1 ISPQLPDAL
10 REFVPG
16 GSGGRRARGAG
27 VRGDL
32 SESTAHLIELPEN
45 LREVGAQGGV
55 PRDGP
60 ERALLELAGEPV
72 DLEPGEG
79 ELRSEVEQSAAALV
93 GEGVEH
99 AYAGKQGVERSA
111 EGERLV
117 RQRVELGERRAA
129 DRISGSEYRGIR
141 AAGIDVDDRVFE
153 EARGRE
159 ACGAVGAD
167 EGLNGPGDPDG
178 DGDSVA
184 VRVGRREQFDP
195 GDRPDRPSCEPD
207 GRAGYEPGRGG
218 IGDDE

>member
-1 ISPQLPDAL
+1 ERVPARDGDQGIERRPGGGDCVEQRGVPSQSWQEPVRPADDRLEVGDAAPQLPDAL
-10 REFVPG
+10 REFVQG
-16 GSGGRRARGAG
+16 GSGARLARGAG

-153 EARGRE
+153 EAR
-159 ACGAVGAD
+159 
-167 EGLNGPGDPDG
+167 
-178 DGDSVA
+178 
-184 VRVGRREQFDP
+184 
-195 GDRPDRPSCEPD
+195 
-207 GRAGYEPGRGG
+207 
-218 IGDDE
+218 